1 VTLIESIYETIAQL
15 ISPMVAEKIFEHLEK
30 FYSVKKD
37 EVPFRLDMLLSAL
50 EKNFGSRSS
59 QVVGK
64 AIAMRFYSQLG
75 LEFSDDPQ
83 RTLIQYV
90 ENAKLTQQK

>member
-1 VTLIESIYETIAQL
+1 
-15 ISPMVAEKIFEHLEK
+15 MVAEKIFEHLEK